1 MAQPGLAGP
10 AAGLRALS
18 ILLGVFILFM
28 GISKI
33 GWFTDTS
40 VLESRFTE
48 WHESG
53 PPAARWYL
61 ETFAIP
67 GMPLFARLVPLAEL
81 ATGAAL
87 IVGFWVRLAAGL
99 ALFMVLNFHFAS
111 DVLPHYAYLTNA
123 YGLPVLS
130 GLLALTIGGKDLP
143 LSISKASRAETK
155 RREVSRA
162 V

>member
-1 MAQPGLAGP
+1 MAERRLGP
-10 AAGLRALS
+10 VAGLRALS
-18 ILLGVFILFM
+18 VLLGVFILFM

-33 GWFTDTS
+33 EWLTDAS
-40 VLESRFTE
+40 ILASRLTD
-48 WHESG
+48 WRDAG

-67 GMPLFARLVPLAEL
+67 GAPLFARIVPLAEL
-81 ATGAAL
+81 AAGSAL
-87 IVGFWVRLAAGL
+87 IAGFWMPLAAGL
-99 ALFMVLNFHFAS
+99 MLFMVLNFHFAS

-130 GLLALTIGGKDLP
+130 GLVALMIGGQDLP
-143 LSISKASRAETK
+143 LTVSNGSKPSGAK